1 MHIHV
6 ASVFR
11 SLFCKWKLLLLAL
24 CCCLGFSCGMIAAHR
39 SDDTYFSMMRMAFT
53 SHVSIPGLIASVS
66 LPFLFSAFAVY
77 LGKPKLIYFICFIKA
92 ALFSFGSFTAL
103 TAFASAGWLVRFL
116 LQFSDIVM
124 LPAFCWFSLRC
135 ITDTGLFK
143 RDFSIC
149 LFLFLLIGSMD
160 YCMVSPFLAML
171 IDI

>member
-1 MHIHV
+1 MGNRFRPFLSFLFCNRAPISLAILLLCGLLSGTALAV
-6 ASVFR
+6 SAGNSYYSLMRMAASSPVSIAGLFASVF
-11 SLFCKWKLLLLAL
+11 
-24 CCCLGFSCGMIAAHR
+24 
-39 SDDTYFSMMRMAFT
+39 
-53 SHVSIPGLIASVS
+53 

-149 LFLFLLIGSMD
+149 LFLFLLIGSLD